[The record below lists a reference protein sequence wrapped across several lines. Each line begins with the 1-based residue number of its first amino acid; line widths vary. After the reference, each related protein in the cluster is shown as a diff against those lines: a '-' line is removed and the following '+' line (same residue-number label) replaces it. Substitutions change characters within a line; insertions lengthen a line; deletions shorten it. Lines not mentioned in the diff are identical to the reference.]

1 MLIRIRYLLRD
12 HEDESVKGTLSVVD
26 GDIDF
31 RKTDGFIRF
40 MMTATE
46 QSFQFYGKQDPE
58 WIGLIKRLYETASM
72 LKDENVKFTGS
83 TREEFEQ
90 YCKSVSELPETIHP
104 IMKAPCIM
112 TRTSDDLIPFMKEC
126 VGSKV
131 PNDPRNAC
139 RDIAFLYEPK
149 EDAEK
154 GLREDLM
161 HQLSNL
167 KFEKPQ
173 RDYDVSWCLTK
184 AGYHE
189 HVHDALN
196 LVMQGAVYAMNC
208 RSSRDC
214 RCYPFDVL
222 EVERT
227 ISAARAIIKNTA
239 HVI

>member
-1 MLIRIRYLLRD
+1 MLIRIRYLLRN
-12 HEDESVKGTLSVVD
+12 HEKEPIKGTLSVVD

-40 MMTATE
+40 MMTAME
-46 QSFQFYGKQDPE
+46 QSFRYYGEQDPE
-58 WIGLIKRLYETASM
+58 WMGLVKRLYETASM

-83 TREEFEQ
+83 TREEFVR

-104 IMKAPCIM
+104 IMEAPGIM
-112 TRTSDDLIPFMKEC
+112 TRTSDDLVPFMKEC
-126 VGSKV
+126 IGREV
-131 PNDPRNAC
+131 PNDPRNTS
-139 RDIAFLYEPK
+139 RDIGFLYQPE
-149 EDAEK
+149 EDAKK

-167 KFEKPQ
+167 KFSKPE
-173 RDYDVSWCLTK
+173 REYGISWYLTK

-227 ISAARAIIKNTA
+227 ISTARAIIKNTA
-239 HVI
+239 HVV